1 MAAVAA
7 CAAGA
12 AGDTHRIFVAGPV
25 CDKSFED
32 RPCLSNVKNMAHYK
46 SSH

>member
-1 MAAVAA
+1 MASVAA
-7 CAAGA
+7 GVAGV

-32 RPCLSNVKNMAHYK
+32 RACLSNVKNMAHYK